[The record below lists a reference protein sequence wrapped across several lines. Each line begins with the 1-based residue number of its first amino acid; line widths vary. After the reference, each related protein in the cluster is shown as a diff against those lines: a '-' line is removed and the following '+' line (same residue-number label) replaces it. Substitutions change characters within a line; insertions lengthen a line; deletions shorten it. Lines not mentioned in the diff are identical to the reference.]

1 MTAYL
6 ARVSHTARTA
16 KVGLLQ
22 LQTQPAG
29 GPWGSLTDLELAA
42 GLAEGAECGAGE
54 RKGCNWA
61 NGKCKGSHFLDFMK
75 FLSQVI
81 G

>member
-6 ARVSHTARTA
+6 VRGSHTARTA

-42 GLAEGAECGAGE
+42 GLAAECGAGE
-54 RKGCNWA
+54 RKGCSWA

-75 FLSQVI
+75 FLLQVS